1 MALSAPLLLSL
12 AVVGCISLYN
22 AVLWLLSTRR
32 PQNYP
37 PGPRTLLGLGN
48 IHQIPLSLP
57 FLKYDAW
64 AKEYGPIVGLKLG
77 PNNMVILN
85 DASLIYEHIVKRGQ
99 HFSAR
104 PPRYIAQEHILPDAR
119 NTYSLFMRNDYSRR
133 LRTITKQFLV
143 GAGLFKLAPMQKAA
157 GTRLIYNLFQSS
169 DDWME
174 HIMQWGVSTPV
185 TMLSGAPVEEFGEH
199 WIHDY
204 HYSQGLME
212 ELVDPA
218 SAPPVDIFPI
228 LRWVPSIFA
237 EWKRKAPLTRK
248 ALLYAYG
255 VMMNQAKKARHGSF
269 QSLIPKLL
277 EQSVDPSTAPD
288 GRFTEQEIKLMMGGM
303 LDAAVDSSVV
313 TFQIIL
319 LALAAHPEAQRKAQL
334 EIDAVFKSDTA
345 LPDTIDLDE
354 LPYLNA
360 CVTEALRWRPVS
372 PLGLPREVIDDEI
385 VLGYRIPKGSTVVLN
400 QWTIQQDPEFYED
413 PDRYM
418 PERFIQDQF
427 GAKKGISQLGRKTL
441 YTFGAGR
448 RECPGKDFFFQ
459 NMRLAFA
466 QILWA
471 FDIVPTEPLHVD
483 INKGFTSSV
492 VLRPK
497 PFKVKFVPRRA
508 NFGDVLL
515 EEKLKADLKLKEILA

>member
-1 MALSAPLLLSL
+1 
-12 AVVGCISLYN
+12 
-22 AVLWLLSTRR
+22 
-32 PQNYP
+32 
-37 PGPRTLLGLGN
+37 
-48 IHQIPLSLP
+48 
-57 FLKYDAW
+57 
-64 AKEYGPIVGLKLG
+64 
-77 PNNMVILN
+77 
-85 DASLIYEHIVKRGQ
+85 
-99 HFSAR
+99 
-104 PPRYIAQEHILPDAR
+104 
-119 NTYSLFMRNDYSRR
+119 
-133 LRTITKQFLV
+133 
-143 GAGLFKLAPMQKAA
+143 
-157 GTRLIYNLFQSS
+157 
-169 DDWME
+169 
-174 HIMQWGVSTPV
+174 
-185 TMLSGAPVEEFGEH
+185 MLSGAPVEDLGEN

-228 LRWVPSIFA
+228 LRWVPSFFA

-248 ALLYAYG
+248 ALLHAYG
-255 VMMNQAKKARHGSF
+255 VIMKQAKQPRHGKF

-303 LDAAVDSSVV
+303 LYVFFFFYFPFSILCSFSGQSPSAEQEYSDAAVDSSVV

-319 LALAAHPEAQRKAQL
+319 LALAAHPKAQRQAQV
-334 EIDAVFKSDTA
+334 EIDTVFKSGTA

-372 PLGLPREVIDDEI
+372 PLGLPRKVTDDEI

-400 QWTIQQDPEFYED
+400 QWSIQQDPEFYED

-459 NMRLAFA
+459 NMRLAFV

-483 INKGFTSSV
+483 INNGFTSSV

-508 NFGDVLL
+508 NLGDILL
-515 EEKLKADLKLKEILA
+515 EEKRKADLEFKEILT